1 MSSTKARP
9 TAGGNTR
16 YYYPWCRRLLS
27 ASASLCVLNQLDPLF
42 CHLQP
47 NLFVGLARRLRGQFE
62 ALPRPSTRRRKI
74 SIGHSNYIFRLLCK
88 SFRNGAPT
96 PDAQIQPK
104 QSQACNDEK
113 DR

>member
-1 MSSTKARP
+1 VTKARA
-9 TAGGNTR
+9 TAGGNTH

-27 ASASLCVLNQLDPLF
+27 ASASLCVLNQLDPLC

-47 NLFVGLARRLRGQFE
+47 SLFVGLARRLFGLSK
-62 ALPRPSTRRRKI
+62 ALLGLSAGPCDI
-74 SIGHSNYIFRLLCK
+74 SFGHSSDMMFRLFWK

-104 QSQACNDEK
+104 QS
-113 DR
+113 